1 MDAESLAARIA
12 QLEAEAGRR
21 HMQHQQLAT
30 AKDRIDREL
39 QRFQAIQH
47 YVQRAVLAES
57 LTELNELTLEAII
70 EAFEFEV
77 ALFLAWNGQLAIA
90 HAFGFEQE
98 LPATLPFDESWVGNG
113 GARILKGDDPVLG
126 AWSELGLS
134 DAIFAALSDK
144 NGALCGVVLG
154 GRTVARGKL
163 YDAVSAEQRS
173 SFEVLAS
180 QAEAL
185 FRNFALSAEI
195 REHNRRLQSLTQSY
209 SRFVPFEFLDL
220 LGRTSIEAVVPA
232 DQVRLDM
239 TILFADL
246 RGFTAISEFVGAE
259 QAFAMLNEYL
269 QSMEPEIAACHGFI
283 NQYLGDGFVAL
294 FPRNADNAVAA
305 VIGMARAL
313 ADLNAKRNA
322 RGEAPLRIGAGIN
335 SGELMLGAI
344 GGEKRLDGNVIGD
357 AVNLASRVEGLTKLY
372 GATCLVTD
380 ATVARFA
387 EPGRYSLR
395 ELDRVVVVGRSTSVV
410 IYELLD
416 LDPPDR
422 RAAKLA
428 TGAHFERGVMLYRDG
443 DFKGAGLAFARCLE
457 ACGDD
462 RAATLYVQRCT
473 EMTESP
479 PPDRWRGI
487 TVLDRKQ

>member
-1 MDAESLAARIA
+1 MDAETLAARIA
-12 QLEAEAGRR
+12 QLEAEAGR
-21 HMQHQQLAT
+21 HQVQHQQLAI

-47 YVQRAVLAES
+47 YVQRAVLVES

-77 ALFLAWNGQLAIA
+77 ALFLTWDGQLAIA
-90 HAFGFEQE
+90 HAFGFEQD

-113 GARILKGDDPVLG
+113 GSRILKGDDPVLG

-134 DAIFAALSDK
+134 DAILAPLSDK

-154 GRTVARGKL
+154 GRTVARGTL

-185 FRNFALSAEI
+185 FRNFALSTEI
-195 REHNRRLQSLTQSY
+195 REHNRRLQSLTHSY
-209 SRFVPFEFLDL
+209 SRFVPFEFLEL

-246 RGFTAISEFVGAE
+246 RGFTAISESIGAE

-269 QSMEPEIAACHGFI
+269 QSMEPEISACHGFI

-294 FPRNADNAVAA
+294 FPRSADNAVAA
-305 VIGMARAL
+305 VIGMGRAL

-322 RGEAPLRIGAGIN
+322 RDEAPLRIGVGIN

-344 GGEKRLDGNVIGD
+344 GGEKRLDGNVVGD

-372 GATCLVTD
+372 GAMCVVTD
-380 ATVARFA
+380 ATVAGLS

-395 ELDRVVVVGRSTSVV
+395 ELDRVVVIGRTTPVV
-410 IYELLD
+410 IYELMD
-416 LDPPDR
+416 LDTAARLQAKGASAEDFQCGVASY
-422 RAAKLA
+422 RA
-428 TGAHFERGVMLYRDG
+428 G
-443 DFKGAGLAFARCLE
+443 DFAAAVTAFNRCLE
-457 ACGDD
+457 NCADD
-462 RAATLYVQRCT
+462 HAALLYVQRCT
-473 EMTESP
+473 ELALNP
-479 PPDRWRGI
+479 PGSGWQGI